1 MTNDEM
7 LELAAELINNPEDI
21 WRFIVSFLTILE
33 QKDAPDDVRWQ
44 VLARAYHEITET
56 ADAWQE
62 TMRLLRNDILGDQ
75 P

>member
-7 LELAAELINNPEDI
+7 LELAAELINNDEDI
-21 WRFIVSFLTILE
+21 WRFIVSFITILD

-44 VLARAYHEITET
+44 VLARSYYEITKT

-62 TMRLLRNDILGDQ
+62 TLRLLRNDLT
-75 P
+75 

>member
-1 MTNDEM
+1 MTNDDL
-7 LELAAELINNPEDI
+7 LELAANLINNDEDI
-21 WRFIVSFLTILE
+21 WRFIVSFLTILD

-44 VLARAYHEITET
+44 VLARAYYETTQT

-62 TMRLLRNDILGDQ
+62 TLRLIRNDILNDQ